1 MQDTMDDN
9 EIKTMPLSFCGE
21 VAHNVVNKEAKDV
34 ILNRLKERYDI
45 SIQDK
50 RAYILNNKSV
60 YFLEKTQHI
69 ISIKSSGTNYFM
81 FFTNLNNVNYCFFID
96 RKIKQGYT
104 YPRIISVKYR
114 FNDSIFTDTLLDC
127 EVIKNEDNNW
137 MTLIS
142 DMILYEGTKLECNII
157 NRFNKIYDMLSNKY
171 TIDRDLDISPL
182 VVKKLFLYDKYDYL
196 ITQFIPSLSY
206 KTKGLYFNSLNT
218 KHANQLFL
226 FNNNDNRNKM
236 KQDRKPSNKVDFEND
251 TSTNGTS
258 TNGNV
263 ADSSS
268 AKDDLKTF
276 RLNKSDKP
284 DIYNI
289 HCKSNDTGTTHL
301 GVACIPNIRT
311 SKLVNKLFKESGTEF
326 IYVKCRFNTKFNKW
340 EPIMENKDV
349 TNDTQISIV

>member
-1 MQDTMDDN
+1 MQDIMDDN

-21 VAHNVVNKEAKDV
+21 VAHNVVNKEAKDL
-34 ILNRLKERYDI
+34 ILNRLKDKYNI

-114 FNDSIFTDTLLDC
+114 FDDSVFNDTLLDC
-127 EVIKNEDNNW
+127 EVIKNDDNNW

-157 NRFNKIYDMLSNKY
+157 NRFNKIYDMLTNKY
-171 TIDRDLDISPL
+171 TIDRDMDISPL
-182 VVKKLFLYDKYDYL
+182 IVKKLFLYDKYDFL
-196 ITQFIPSLSY
+196 ITQFIPSLPY

-226 FNNNDNRNKM
+226 FNNDNRNKVR
-236 KQDRKPSNKVDFEND
+236 QDKKPSNKIDINHDTNTNQNTSEEN
-251 TSTNGTS
+251 N
-258 TNGNV
+258 
-263 ADSSS
+263 
-268 AKDDLKTF
+268 LKTF

-289 HCKSNDTGTTHL
+289 HCKSSDENGTNHV

-311 SKLVNKLFKESGTEF
+311 SKLVNKLFKDCGGEF
-326 IYVKCRFNTKFNKW
+326 IYVNCKFNSKFNKW
-340 EPIMENKDV
+340 EPVSHNNEIQNDV
-349 TNDTQISIV
+349 QLSTV

>member
-1 MQDTMDDN
+1 MQDIMDDN

-21 VAHNVVNKEAKDV
+21 VAHNVVNKDAKDL
-34 ILNRLKERYDI
+34 ILNRLKDKYNI

-114 FNDSIFTDTLLDC
+114 FDDSIFNDTLLDC
-127 EVIKNEDNNW
+127 EVIKNDDNNW

-142 DMILYEGTKLECNII
+142 DMILYEGNKLECNII
-157 NRFNKIYDMLSNKY
+157 NRFNKIYDMLGNKY
-171 TIDRDLDISPL
+171 TIDRDMDISPL
-182 VVKKLFLYDKYDYL
+182 IVKKLFLYDKYDFL
-196 ITQFIPSLSY
+196 ITQFIPSLPY

-226 FNNNDNRNKM
+226 FNNDNRNKVR
-236 KQDRKPSNKVDFEND
+236 QDKKPSNKIETNTNQNTSEEN
-251 TSTNGTS
+251 N
-258 TNGNV
+258 
-263 ADSSS
+263 
-268 AKDDLKTF
+268 LKTF

-289 HCKSNDTGTTHL
+289 HCKSSDDNGTNHV

-311 SKLVNKLFKESGTEF
+311 SKLVNKLFKDCGSEF
-326 IYVKCRFNTKFNKW
+326 IYVNCKFNSKFNKW
-340 EPIMENKDV
+340 EPVSHNNEIQ
-349 TNDTQISIV
+349 NDLQLSTV